1 MTEDHKVCSKNS
13 ALAATQTT
21 RARIVLGGV
30 LAGAIAMA
38 APPLSAQEFYAG
50 KSIDL
55 IVANTTGGGYDQY
68 ARHIARHIGRHI
80 GGQPAVI
87 VKNMPGA
94 GGGRAANFLANVA
107 PKDGMVLALLTREIG
122 LAPLLTP
129 NPANFQFNAVEFNW
143 IGSPQQDL
151 GLLIVNSKS
160 PAQSIEEMKLKP
172 ITMSGTGPGSG
183 PTVFPLLLNEVLGTK
198 IKVIPGYPGSPEAL
212 LAMERGEVDGHAS
225 GGSSAAFR
233 TRIDPMLRTGQ
244 MKVLMQLGM
253 KKDPAYPNAPLAF
266 ELIKNKSDQQ
276 FLELIFTPQ
285 YIGRPVVAP
294 PGVPAERVT
303 ALQAAFDKTM
313 KDSEYLA
320 EAKAQNLDI
329 QPVTGAQ
336 IAEVVRR
343 VYALPPELVERAQKL
358 GK

>member
-1 MTEDHKVCSKNS
+1 MNAQERVFRSSSQIRAFRHLLRP
-13 ALAATQTT
+13 LA
-21 RARIVLGGV
+21 
-30 LAGAIAMA
+30 LAGAFGCVFALATLPA
-38 APPLSAQEFYAG
+38 AAQEFYAG

-55 IVANTTGGGYDQY
+55 VVANTTGGGYDQY
-68 ARHIARHIGRHI
+68 ARHIARHMGQHI
-80 GGQPAVI
+80 PGQPTII

-107 PKDGMVLALLTREIG
+107 PKDGTVLALLTREIG

-160 PAQSIEEMKLKP
+160 PAQTIEEMKTKAM
-172 ITMSGTGPGSG
+172 TMSGTGPGSG
-183 PTVFPLLLNEVLGTK
+183 PTVFPLVLNEVIGTK
-198 IKVIPGYPGSPEAL
+198 IRVIPGYPGSPEAL

-233 TRIDPMLRTGQ
+233 SRIDPMVRTGQ
-244 MKVLMQLGM
+244 LKVLIQLGM
-253 KKDPAYPNAPLAF
+253 EKDPAYPNAPLVF
-266 ELIKNKSDQQ
+266 ELIKDKSDQQ
-276 FLELIFTPQ
+276 FLGLIFTPQ
-285 YIGRPVVAP
+285 FIGRPVVAP
-294 PGVPAERVT
+294 PGVPADRVK
-303 ALQAAFDKTM
+303 ALRAAFDKTM
-313 KDSEYLA
+313 KDADYLA
-320 EAKAQNLDI
+320 EAKAQKLDI

-336 IAEVVRR
+336 IDEVVRR
-343 VYALPPELVERAQKL
+343 VYALPPELVQRAQNL